1 MSVMVTDVEDF
12 EDLLASAE
20 ANASSDW
27 EMGFVEDLSERYER
41 YGDDM
46 FLSEKQAEIL
56 RRIANGE

>member
-1 MSVMVTDVEDF
+1 MSGMVTDVEDF

-20 ANASSDW
+20 ENASSDW
-27 EMGFVEDLSERYER
+27 EMGFVEDLSERYEQ